1 LRACFRYGYVQV
13 NWIDQAEIG
22 VLNMRMKLLATAAL
36 AASMALAIGS
46 AAQAATNLLTN
57 GSFESGPASNTQFG
71 AGFGGQVVPG
81 WTGGNGHPT
90 TDLQFYYVGGTQTTV
105 SATNQ
110 FGDPKAF
117 FYPSFNTLSPDGGN
131 FVALDGDS
139 AATGA
144 ISQTLTGLEIGK
156 TYTLTFDWAAAQLA
170 NRSGDITEQLQVSF
184 GGQTFLTPVLPVA
197 STGFSGWKT
206 ATMFFT
212 PTSTTQTLK
221 FLSLGTPDG
230 LPPIAALDGVSLTVP
245 EPATWAMMLVGFGGI
260 GAMIRRRRHTL
271 VAA

>member
-1 LRACFRYGYVQV
+1 MRACFRYGYVQV

-81 WTGGNGHPT
+81 WTGGNGSPT

-110 FGDPKAF
+110 FGDPKAY

-131 FVALDGDS
+131 FVGLDGDS
-139 AATGA
+139 EATGA
-144 ISQTLTGLEIGK
+144 VSQTLTGLEIGK

-184 GGQTFLTPVLPVA
+184 GGQTFLTPVLSVA
-197 STGFSGWKT
+197 SGGFSGWKT

-221 FLSLGTPDG
+221 ILSLGTPDG

-260 GAMIRRRRHTL
+260 GAMIRRRRQTL